1 MRIEVYN
8 FGGPK
13 WHKVLTL
20 KKKKKSLENNMHD
33 VFVYNLGLVV
43 S

>member
-13 WHKVLTL
+13 WHKIFTL
-20 KKKKKSLENNMHD
+20 KKKSLENNMHN
-33 VFVYNLGLVV
+33 VSVYNLGVVV